1 VSLAISRGPI
11 SRSHV
16 QGRSPRR
23 LWVELPSGVEER
35 GLFGPRRREGPG
47 RATACCESRVGVR
60 VVSEPRLWK
69 FSLFR
74 KQREAGIQ

>member
-23 LWVELPSGVEER
+23 LWVELPRGVEEL

-47 RATACCESRVGVR
+47 GATACCESRGGCAS
-60 VVSEPRLWK
+60 VVSEP
-69 FSLFR
+69 S
-74 KQREAGIQ
+74 